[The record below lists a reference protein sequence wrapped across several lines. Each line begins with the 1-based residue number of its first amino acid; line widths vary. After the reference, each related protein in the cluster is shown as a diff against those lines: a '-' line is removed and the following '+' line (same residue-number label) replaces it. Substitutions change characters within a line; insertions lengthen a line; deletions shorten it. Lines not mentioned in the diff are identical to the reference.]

1 MGAKPIPRLITMSKI
16 YETYDSQDIW
26 EKDKKH
32 HIHPWTDFATF
43 KEKGSMIL
51 TGAEGAYVTDS
62 DGTKYL
68 DGIAGLWCV
77 NVGYGR
83 KEIAQA
89 MADQA
94 EKMVYYSSFGAHTS
108 VPAAELSYKL
118 ASLAPGNLNHIQFG
132 TGGSMANDTAIRM
145 IHFYFNRLGKRS
157 KKKIITR
164 HDGYHG
170 STYLAMSLTGVDF
183 DHQGFDIID
192 DGLIHRISAPNT
204 YRRPEGMTEPEFCT
218 HLVQEF
224 EDKINDLGSE
234 NVAAFIAEPI
244 MGAGGVIVA
253 PDGYHVRMHEVCKKY
268 EILYIADEVVTAFGR
283 LGHFFASES
292 VFNMVPD
299 IITSAKGLSSAYAPL
314 SATILSDEF
323 YDVISVPQAEGA
335 MLTHGFTYS
344 GHPVCCAAA
353 LKNIEIMERED
364 LCGHIREVG
373 PYLEQQLATLMD
385 LDIVGD
391 VRGSHFMMC
400 VENVANKETKE
411 LLPDEIGVGNR
422 IAEAAQKRGVLVRP
436 IAHLNV
442 LSPPLILDK
451 GQIDTLVAVLR
462 DSIVEV
468 MDDLTVEGVL
478 K

>member
-1 MGAKPIPRLITMSKI
+1 MTECKQKYDAK
-16 YETYDSQDIW
+16 DIW
-26 EKDKKH
+26 KKDRDH
-32 HIHPWTDFATF
+32 HVHPWTDFSTF
-43 KEKGSMIL
+43 KEKGSL
-51 TGAEGAYVTDS
+51 VLADAEGAYVS
-62 DGTKYL
+62 DVEGNRYL

-89 MADQA
+89 MAEQA
-94 EKMVYYSSFGAHTS
+94 EKMVYYSSFGHHTS
-108 VPAAELSYKL
+108 IPAAELAHKL
-118 ASLAPGNLNHIQFG
+118 ATLAPGSLNHVQFG
-132 TGGSMANDTAIRM
+132 TGGSMANDTAVRM
-145 IHFYFNRLGKRS
+145 IHYYFNRLGKKT

-170 STYLAMSLTGVDF
+170 STYLAMSLTGVAF

-192 DGLIHRISAPNT
+192 DGLIERISSPNT
-204 YRRPEGMTEPEFCT
+204 YRRPDGMSLDEFCDE
-218 HLVQEF
+218 LVKEF
-224 EDKINDLGSE
+224 EDKINSLGAD
-234 NVAAFIAEPI
+234 NVAAFFAEPI
-244 MGAGGVIVA
+244 MGAGGVIV
-253 PDGYHVRMHEVCKKY
+253 PPPGYHVRMLEVCRRY
-268 EILYIADEVVTAFGR
+268 GVLYVADEVVTAFGR

-292 VFNMVPD
+292 VFGMVPD
-299 IITSAKGLSSAYAPL
+299 IITCAKGLSSAYAPL

-323 YDVISVPQAEGA
+323 YDVISEPTTDGS

-344 GHPVCCAAA
+344 GHPVCCAAG

-373 PYLEQQLATLMD
+373 PYLEQQLATLSD

-411 LLPDEIGVGNR
+411 LLAPEIEVGNR
-422 IAEAAQKRGVLVRP
+422 IADAAQKRGVLVRP

-442 LSPPLILDK
+442 LSPPLILDRD
-451 GQIDTLVAVLR
+451 QIDTLVSVLR
-462 DSIVEV
+462 ESIVEV
-468 MDDLTVEGVL
+468 MGDLAREGVL
-478 K
+478 NSRKAS